1 MKSTARRS
9 SALLF
14 SAIGL
19 SLMLGA
25 ASGARAGVIS
35 ASPFFDVYGVDS
47 NEWTVTTRTS
57 TVLSEGSGF
66 IDLVLTPTEVGQI
79 DISIGGG
86 NWRIANLMLVLK
98 GPQTGLSQD
107 GRIATETLDGAAT
120 VITATASYAKPRD
133 AQLATSYGQNYLV
146 AMTSLGGVA
155 YGTRKLGSILADGE
169 VANSLKR
176 RGSTI
181 TFDEV
186 PTYYLGGGVIGAN
199 YLVPSSDPACAS
211 VLCMPAARAVATL
224 ESVDLRFAV
233 TTTFAAPVPEP
244 TLASLMLAGLAALC
258 AFVSLRRRRG

>member
-1 MKSTARRS
+1 MKSTVGRS
-9 SALLF
+9 SALFF
-14 SAIGL
+14 SAICL

-35 ASPFFDVYGVDS
+35 ASPFFDVYGVGS

-66 IDLVLTPTEVGQI
+66 IDLILTPTEVGQI
-79 DISIGGG
+79 DIGIGGG

-133 AQLATSYGQNYLV
+133 AQLATSYGQNNLN
-146 AMTSLGGVA
+146 AMTWIQGVFYGGRNLGA
-155 YGTRKLGSILADGE
+155 ILADGE

-176 RGSTI
+176 RVSVTTPADVFEYGLSGSI
-181 TFDEV
+181 
-186 PTYYLGGGVIGAN
+186 IGAN